1 MQWIRAAAWAVPC
14 CKFDRLCRWK
24 MAWRYWL
31 LRQPRSLHL
40 FTSPLEREIDITGFF
55 QSLFYT
61 KVVSGQQLNMD
72 DCEYVR
78 YVLSFTR
85 NICISRHCEIALRIR
100 RSLCHSK
107 LMHCFTRACVAWLK
121 LAKSGG
127 QRPPPSS
134 GQNIRCCIFWA
145 LTFPKRLL
153 LFTHLLFQEG
163 IHTWNCRPRRGM
175 WRRENMTTGCSRRRS
190 RCSRH
195 RPNRSRK
202 SIDKSLDK
210 NGRRFKFPAC
220 LSVQSTEAEYLAA
233 VCGISALDN
242 TLVVS
247 YKYLVSLCHVYGRET
262 ERSVVPRSTF
272 F

>member
-1 MQWIRAAAWAVPC
+1 
-14 CKFDRLCRWK
+14 

-127 QRPPPSS
+127 QRPPPQQRPEHTVLYFLSAYLSKTPATFHSPAFPGGHSHLKLPTSS
-134 GQNIRCCIFWA
+134 WHVAPWKHDDG
-145 LTFPKRLL
+145 
-153 LFTHLLFQEG
+153 
-163 IHTWNCRPRRGM
+163 
-175 WRRENMTTGCSRRRS
+175 
-190 RCSRH
+190 
-195 RPNRSRK
+195 
-202 SIDKSLDK
+202 
-210 NGRRFKFPAC
+210 
-220 LSVQSTEAEYLAA
+220 VQS
-233 VCGISALDN
+233 
-242 TLVVS
+242 
-247 YKYLVSLCHVYGRET
+247 
-262 ERSVVPRSTF
+262 STF
-272 F
+272 SLQSAPAQPFTQEHW